1 MQRQFAVLA
10 VRHPIEDVVLIGV
23 LADYHQQAAVKAKQ
37 GNPDQARADLRGTQA
52 VSERIAAGEL
62 RTVVRVSE
70 QPVQALLDW
79 MADRPDDAVGRLS
92 AALADARDLAAHHG
106 HDYLTGRRF
115 HLAANVAR
123 VQIST
128 GRDDVA
134 RSVLND
140 LWAAMAGERERW
152 PFGAGEQLDVPLT
165 GNTRTIIGAQLTR
178 LGHRLATS
186 DEHV

>member
-1 MQRQFAVLA
+1 M
-10 VRHPIEDVVLIGV
+10 
-23 LADYHQQAAVKAKQ
+23 
-37 GNPDQARADLRGTQA
+37 
-52 VSERIAAGEL
+52 
-62 RTVVRVSE
+62 
-70 QPVQALLDW
+70 
-79 MADRPDDAVGRLS
+79 
-92 AALADARDLAAHHG
+92 
-106 HDYLTGRRF
+106 
-115 HLAANVAR
+115 AR